1 MSEIYYSKYLKYK
14 KKYLDLKNLQSGGAS
29 STNPLAIMSR
39 DINQFI
45 NISDENHE
53 KYTSEFFPENRFP
66 GPEIFAQK
74 YNQLLEKQISTDPLA
89 NERNLF
95 IASSLIVLAIESN
108 VTLSKLTQDL
118 AEKEDLKNINTLV
131 VLTEEEEFATAILE
145 VANLHGLATVDEGSL
160 FCMFP
165 DVITAYRFAIKN
177 RTDLNT

>member
-1 MSEIYYSKYLKYK
+1 M
-14 KKYLDLKNLQSGGAS
+14 
-29 STNPLAIMSR
+29 LA
-39 DINQFI
+39 
-45 NISDENHE
+45 
-53 KYTSEFFPENRFP
+53 
-66 GPEIFAQK
+66 
-74 YNQLLEKQISTDPLA
+74 L
-89 NERNLF
+89 
-95 IASSLIVLAIESN
+95 ESN

-131 VLTEEEEFATAILE
+131 IVSDQQDFQSSISE